1 MNPFFNPMA
10 MPGVAKANPMQNIM
24 NVMQQVRQIKQ
35 NPSQLASL
43 LQQRGMVNESQAKE
57 IEKMGNNYEQI
68 GHYLMNNGK
77 LPNNVQPFQ
86 GQIEQVQNLMNQ
98 EQ

>member
-1 MNPFFNPMA
+1 MNPFFNPM
-10 MPGVAKANPMQNIM
+10 MQGMTRMNPMQNVI

-35 NPSQLASL
+35 NPNQLASL
-43 LQQRGMVNESQAKE
+43 LQQRGMINENQAKE

-68 GHYLMNNGK
+68 GRYLMDNGK
-77 LPNNVQPFQ
+77 LPNNVQSYQ
-86 GQIEQVQNLMNQ
+86 GQVEQVQNMMKQ

>member
-10 MPGVAKANPMQNIM
+10 MQGMKANPMQNVM

-35 NPSQLASL
+35 NPNQLASL
-43 LQQRGMVNESQAKE
+43 LQQRGMINESQAKE

-68 GHYLMNNGK
+68 GRYLMDNGK
-77 LPNNVQPFQ
+77 LPNNVQSYQ
-86 GQIEQVQNLMNQ
+86 GQVEQVQNMMKQ